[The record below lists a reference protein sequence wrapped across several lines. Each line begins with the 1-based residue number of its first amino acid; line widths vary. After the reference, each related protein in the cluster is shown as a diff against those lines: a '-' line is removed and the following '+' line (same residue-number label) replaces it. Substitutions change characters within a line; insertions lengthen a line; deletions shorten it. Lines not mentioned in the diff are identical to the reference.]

1 MKELKIII
9 CDASGSTAADFKVN
23 GRGSCVQKVGKA
35 KIGDI
40 ARVICKHEFDRT
52 EIGLCKLVAEG
63 PRDKWDLRA
72 GRTRYVWERVEDG
85 GHK

>member
-9 CDASGSTAADFKVN
+9 GDASGCTAADFKVN
-23 GRGSCVQKVGKA
+23 GRGTCVQKAGKA
-35 KIGDI
+35 KVGDV

-52 EIGLCKLVAEG
+52 DIGPCRLVWVG

-72 GRTRYVWERVEDG
+72 GRTQYVWERVDG
-85 GHK
+85 VAK